1 MKKFFTEIIVTCCYV
16 GKIRFAPG
24 TFGSLL
30 AFPLIIFLGYILAAT
45 NYVLPLKNY
54 SLTESVILTFFSFTL
69 IVTVILF
76 FIGVYFSNQ
85 YIADHTSQDPK
96 EVVIDEL
103 VGQMLTIIL
112 CIFSSIFLLNSNIN
126 AKINSSFLNIFVT
139 LIMPFILF
147 RIFDIFKPWPINY
160 IDSNIKGGLGIM
172 LDDIIAAIF
181 ATVMNYA
188 IIFMII
194 SYTG

>member
-76 FIGVYFSNQ
+76 FI
-85 YIADHTSQDPK
+85 
-96 EVVIDEL
+96 
-103 VGQMLTIIL
+103 M
-112 CIFSSIFLLNSNIN
+112 IFLNNI
-126 AKINSSFLNIFVT
+126 INV
-139 LIMPFILF
+139 MVIL
-147 RIFDIFKPWPINY
+147 
-160 IDSNIKGGLGIM
+160 
-172 LDDIIAAIF
+172 
-181 ATVMNYA
+181 
-188 IIFMII
+188 
-194 SYTG
+194 

>member
-76 FIGVYFSNQ
+76 FIGVYCSNQ

>member
-194 SYTG
+194 SYSG